1 MVNPLTRRN
10 EPFLTQWF
18 APIWYSRARQT
29 IYVAAGGEEQPMR
42 DPDQADLTDDYGA
55 RRKIAPRQTFAGY
68 QTGPGEG
75 SVADAMS
82 EPLRLTIVY
91 EDADDGDGWVGARI
105 PPGPG
110 CNQPGDNPTRR
121 RAKT

>member
-1 MVNPLTRRN
+1 MRTALAATVRSFWTR
-10 EPFLTQWF
+10 
-18 APIWYSRARQT
+18 ISARELGSGRFDGLLRGKQ
-29 IYVAAGGEEQPMR
+29 
-42 DPDQADLTDDYGA
+42 
-55 RRKIAPRQTFAGY
+55 IAPRQTFAGY